1 MDLEFKADSIG
12 VRSYDKWQTVVELSG
27 VTEEDVLEHFSV
39 EDIISY
45 FGEDAI
51 LDRIDEKKVRDFYG
65 IEDEE

>member
-1 MDLEFKADSIG
+1 MDLEFKADSVG
-12 VRSYDKWQTVVELSG
+12 VRSYDKWQTLVELSG
-27 VTEEDVLEHFSV
+27 VTEGDVLEHFSV

-51 LDRIDEKKVRDFYG
+51 LDRIDEQKARDFYG